1 MEVGKLYRLKSNE
14 KERLLERQ
22 ERYARW
28 AVPIGIVVILNNGRD
43 TFPVDTLIV
52 PLEIHSATK
61 NCKRLKVL
69 LSTGDVGMMLLSTDE
84 WEEATV

>member
-22 ERYARW
+22 ELYARW
-28 AVPIGIVVILNNGRD
+28 AVPIGIVVIVNNGRD

-61 NCKRLKVL
+61 NGTPLAPKKEGEQLMKPFI
-69 LSTGDVGMMLLSTDE
+69 D
-84 WEEATV
+84 